1 MNFLTAATGAVDL
14 TNISILNAA
23 IVAGL
28 GYAVV
33 FFGLILL
40 MCVITILGKAFQAA
54 EAKAKAAAAA
64 APAAAA
70 PAAAPAVAP
79 DVARGAAGDRERQSV
94 ESEIYAQAVQ
104 MLPQGAA
111 PAAIVLAEESWHQ
124 GVVGIVAS
132 RIAEEYGCP
141 TFLICLD
148 GDRGKASSR
157 SFSTPGKSRQGSI

>member
-1 MNFLTAATGAVDL
+1 MN
-14 TNISILNAA
+14 
-23 IVAGL
+23 
-28 GYAVV
+28 
-33 FFGLILL
+33 
-40 MCVITILGKAFQAA
+40 
-54 EAKAKAAAAA
+54 
-64 APAAAA
+64 
-70 PAAAPAVAP
+70 
-79 DVARGAAGDRERQSV
+79 RERQSV

-157 SFSTPGKSRQGSI
+157 SFGGFNLFTPLPLCLTCWKATAVTSWRRALPSPGTRFPPSGRRCAAWRRTTTPGCPPDGAGGGLCDSAGAFYPFNVDALEVLEPCGNGCPSRC